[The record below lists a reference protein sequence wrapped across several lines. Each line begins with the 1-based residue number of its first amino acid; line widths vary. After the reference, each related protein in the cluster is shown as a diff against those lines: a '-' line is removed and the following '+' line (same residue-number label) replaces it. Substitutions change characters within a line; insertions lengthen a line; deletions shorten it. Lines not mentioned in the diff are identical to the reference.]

1 MALSPQEQILQSYEN
16 WFALNALYDK
26 WAKAH
31 GLTSNGLMTL
41 YAIRIFPCC
50 TQRTICE
57 ALALPKQTV
66 NTILDGMQKKG
77 YIRLDVLP
85 TDRRS
90 KRICLTPQG
99 EAYAG
104 PILDALDAL
113 EWRALQGMG
122 HGTDGTKAG
131 AGAPLSPLPLPSAG
145 RRAGPKRRMS
155 FPSIALHAT
164 RHRAA

>member
-1 MALSPQEQILQSYEN
+1 MRKKEKEALSMALSPQEQILQSYEN

-99 EAYAG
+99 EEMCIRDIHPAIRFLQAG
-104 PILDALDAL
+104 QHHPH
-113 EWRALQGMG
+113 RRC
-122 HGTDGTKAG
+122 G
-131 AGAPLSPLPLPSAG
+131 AVHEGSC
-145 RRAGPKRRMS
+145 
-155 FPSIALHAT
+155 
-164 RHRAA
+164 

>member
-1 MALSPQEQILQSYEN
+1 MRKKEKEALSMALSPQEQILQSYEN

-113 EWRALQGMG
+113 EWRALQGI
-122 HGTDGTKAG
+122 GTEQMEQKLALERRFLHCLSQ
-131 AGAPLSPLPLPSAG
+131 ALEEEPAP
-145 RRAGPKRRMS
+145 KDE
-155 FPSIALHAT
+155 
-164 RHRAA
+164 

>member
-1 MALSPQEQILQSYEN
+1 
-16 WFALNALYDK
+16 
-26 WAKAH
+26 
-31 GLTSNGLMTL
+31 
-41 YAIRIFPCC
+41 
-50 TQRTICE
+50 
-57 ALALPKQTV
+57 
-66 NTILDGMQKKG
+66 MQKKG

-122 HGTDGTKAG
+122 TEQMEQKLALERRFLHCLSQALEEEP
-131 AGAPLSPLPLPSAG
+131 AP
-145 RRAGPKRRMS
+145 KDE
-155 FPSIALHAT
+155 
-164 RHRAA
+164 

>member
-77 YIRLDVLP
+77 YIRLD
-85 TDRRS
+85 
-90 KRICLTPQG
+90 
-99 EAYAG
+99 
-104 PILDALDAL
+104 ALDAL

-122 HGTDGTKAG
+122 TEQMEQKLALERRFLHCLSQALEEEP
-131 AGAPLSPLPLPSAG
+131 AP
-145 RRAGPKRRMS
+145 KDE
-155 FPSIALHAT
+155 
-164 RHRAA
+164 

>member
-1 MALSPQEQILQSYEN
+1 MNLRQQMEIITACICRVTELYGDWARQRGMSYN
-16 WFALNALYDK
+16 L
-26 WAKAH
+26 
-31 GLTSNGLMTL
+31 LMTL
-41 YAIRIFPCC
+41 YAISQNQPC
-50 TQRTICE
+50 TQRQIARE
-57 ALALPKQTV
+57 WMIPKQTV

-122 HGTDGTKAG
+122 TEQMEQKLALERRFLHCLSQALEEEP
-131 AGAPLSPLPLPSAG
+131 AP
-145 RRAGPKRRMS
+145 KDE
-155 FPSIALHAT
+155 
-164 RHRAA
+164 